1 MTQSWGWGLG
11 IYFACELF
19 ILAVNSGEGWDRDV
33 SGGKDLNGEQGDPG
47 GKLMKTSEEQPLGD
61 SKEIR
66 STRKVTSWEWICPC

>member
-33 SGGKDLNGEQGDPG
+33 NGGKDLNGEQGDPG
-47 GKLMKTSEEQPLGD
+47 GKLMKTSED
-61 SKEIR
+61 
-66 STRKVTSWEWICPC
+66 